1 MRSQIRNEPPLGKVV
16 TEKGKASIFAFTW
29 PPPPSPALVLKLSW
43 DSRGQGEG
51 ETSKRKVFPRKAA
64 RLFLALSVFISPV
77 RREAQPCAP
86 ARHVALWCCQGFSS
100 KGIYLVIFLTDETGT
115 RSSAFFSPSLLPCV
129 RGAACGEAF
138 LVQSL
143 PRGDGRRGCP
153 MAARRAARHR
163 S

>member
-115 RSSAFFSPSLLPCV
+115 RSSAFFFPLSSSVCTRCCL
-129 RGAACGEAF
+129 RR
-138 LVQSL
+138 SL
-143 PRGDGRRGCP
+143 PR
-153 MAARRAARHR
+153 AVT